1 MQQPHN
7 GGQQDPNTLHLH
19 RSNGRASAHAS
30 HARCPP
36 WHRGTLNPSVVIK
49 RRLPEIDV
57 AFHSPQRPK
66 RWAVS
71 GLSSTP
77 VDDANRPRVGA
88 AGLGHANDDC
98 RKVMGTRQGY
108 VRVARASRQ
117 AVARSKDRNGHARN
131 YVIDAIPQVLINVR
145 SDISRHPNDLCKG
158 HCRGMPHQFACQ
170 GRIPLQRNGVQ
181 R

>member
-1 MQQPHN
+1 MPEPRGLRAYASDERSGLTPKASPPGPGMFTRSCDLLSSAASQSSRRRAAPTIALADGPAPRPMQQPHN

-19 RSNGRASAHAS
+19 RSYGRASGHAS

-77 VDDANRPRVGA
+77 VDDANRPASEPPAWVT
-88 AGLGHANDDC
+88 LMMYLLELFC
-98 RKVMGTRQGY
+98 R
-108 VRVARASRQ
+108 
-117 AVARSKDRNGHARN
+117 
-131 YVIDAIPQVLINVR
+131 L
-145 SDISRHPNDLCKG
+145 
-158 HCRGMPHQFACQ
+158 
-170 GRIPLQRNGVQ
+170 
-181 R
+181 